1 MKPWP
6 SIASPASSEESTRSV
21 NLPGILGSPGT
32 MMAGLPGCR
41 EEARTGGTDRRPGL
55 ERCLSLGPR
64 IGMLRAASLRSLIR
78 ERDHTV
84 LHGVLRRLPFQSA
97 ACRECEGP
105 GRIRPGGPLDVEA
118 RRAGRPQRSERHA
131 AGHADPVL
139 PDRRPAAGRAVPG
152 GTPRKNRWPR
162 QVCQRRQVGVR
173 ISREELPCFLD
184 WHGNARR
191 YLCSAIH
198 SRTEASSIGSVTLP

>member
-32 MMAGLPGCR
+32 MMAGLPACR

-97 ACRECEGP
+97 ACRGPDRPALSRRDLRQGVLGGEDPRGKRQAEVATRMVLRRQRTMCKGP

-152 GTPRKNRWPR
+152 GTPRKNRWP
-162 QVCQRRQVGVR
+162 
-173 ISREELPCFLD
+173 
-184 WHGNARR
+184 
-191 YLCSAIH
+191 
-198 SRTEASSIGSVTLP
+198 